1 MPADTTRSD
10 KFRRPFSAQRHPD
23 SQANHQLHNAPLK
36 NSTIAGAV
44 VLATRRSE
52 RCWYL
57 PAAGYRHPSYEHGN
71 EDGTDQVTQP
81 GLRQDCHI
89 CPWLIV
95 PAFTPKVRNMVFR

>member
-1 MPADTTRSD
+1 MPADTTDSD

-23 SQANHQLHNAPLK
+23 SQATSQLHNAPLK

-44 VLATRRSE
+44 VLPARRSE

-57 PAAGYRHPSYEHGN
+57 PAAGYRRPSIEHGN
-71 EDGTDQVTQP
+71 KDGTNQVTQP
-81 GLRQDCHI
+81 GLRQVAHI

-95 PAFTPKVRNMVFR
+95 PAFTPKVRNMCVR